1 MFYSVFKNLSEKLC
15 KITVELKNDIEITGN
30 LKDIDNNLNISLTNI
45 SVNDISK
52 YPQFLNMTSCFIRGN
67 TIRYIYFNKN
77 DVDYQL
83 IEEACKKQTKD
94 S

>member
-45 SVNDISK
+45 SVNDIST

-83 IEEACKKQTKD
+83 IEEACKKQNKD